1 MRHAEE
7 PANSYTEHMTP
18 VDQALD
24 ALHTY
29 FGYDSFRLGQDRVVD
44 AILTGH
50 DSLAVMPTGAGKS
63 ICYQVPAT
71 VLPGVTIVISP
82 LVSLMRDQVDALD
95 DAGIA
100 AAFVN
105 STQSTEEQRAVI
117 SQAAQGSLRLLYV
130 APERLSAPSFRGLC
144 EHLQISMIAVDEAH
158 CVSQWGQD
166 FRPSYL
172 DIGGFIEGFVR
183 RPIVAAFTAT
193 ATEQVR
199 ADIVRMLNLHDP
211 VMTVTGF
218 DRPNLFL
225 DVIRLSTKQKSE
237 WISRYVHEHADDSG
251 IVYCATR
258 KETDAVAQELRREGV
273 TAAAYH
279 AGLQPEERARAQR
292 AFVNDEV
299 QVVAATNAFG
309 MGIDKSNVRFVI
321 HHNMPESIEAYYQEA
336 GRAGRDGE
344 PARCTLLWNE
354 SDIVTRRR
362 LLDMGN
368 ANDRLSAEESEF
380 VRSHRRRLLG
390 AMIGYCRTAD
400 CLHEYILRYFGQQSG
415 DAAADTAIND
425 SAVSVGGVD
434 DTANTGNTGNTSDAM
449 TASGNPSQVETAVND
464 APTGCSNCSNCL
476 GTVKSVDV
484 TDIARMVSRCV
495 HDVGQNFG
503 AGMLVRVLRGSQS
516 QDVLKRGLDRC
527 PSYGKL
533 RDTSEAVIRDVINQM
548 SVDDYLLITEGRLPL
563 VKFGNLAVRTVAPD
577 FRYAITSVIRK
588 GDVPASSVLGASDD
602 GHGQRRTRSGAGAS
616 TNGGGQNV
624 TLDPADEEMF
634 QTLRELRTKIARE
647 IGKPPYIVFSDKT
660 LRDMAQRRPL
670 DEESMLE
677 VNGVGE
683 HKLELYGQRFIEV
696 IASTK

>member
-1 MRHAEE
+1 
-7 PANSYTEHMTP
+7 MTP

-273 TAAAYH
+273 TAAAFH

-368 ANDRLSAEESEF
+368 ANDRLSAEE
-380 VRSHRRRLLG
+380 
-390 AMIGYCRTAD
+390 
-400 CLHEYILRYFGQQSG
+400 
-415 DAAADTAIND
+415 
-425 SAVSVGGVD
+425 
-434 DTANTGNTGNTSDAM
+434 
-449 TASGNPSQVETAVND
+449 
-464 APTGCSNCSNCL
+464 
-476 GTVKSVDV
+476 
-484 TDIARMVSRCV
+484 
-495 HDVGQNFG
+495 
-503 AGMLVRVLRGSQS
+503 
-516 QDVLKRGLDRC
+516 
-527 PSYGKL
+527 
-533 RDTSEAVIRDVINQM
+533 
-548 SVDDYLLITEGRLPL
+548 
-563 VKFGNLAVRTVAPD
+563 
-577 FRYAITSVIRK
+577 
-588 GDVPASSVLGASDD
+588 
-602 GHGQRRTRSGAGAS
+602 
-616 TNGGGQNV
+616 
-624 TLDPADEEMF
+624 
-634 QTLRELRTKIARE
+634 
-647 IGKPPYIVFSDKT
+647 
-660 LRDMAQRRPL
+660 
-670 DEESMLE
+670 
-677 VNGVGE
+677 
-683 HKLELYGQRFIEV
+683 
-696 IASTK
+696 

>member
-1 MRHAEE
+1 
-7 PANSYTEHMTP
+7 MTP
-18 VDQALD
+18 IDQALD

-82 LVSLMRDQVDALD
+82 LVSLMRDQVDALE

-199 ADIVRMLNLHDP
+199 ADIVRMLNLHTP

-225 DVIRLSTKQKSE
+225 DVIRLGTKEKSE
-237 WISRYVHEHADDSG
+237 WISRYIHEHADDSG
-251 IVYCATR
+251 IIYCATR
-258 KETDAVAQELRREGV
+258 KETDAVAQELRRGGV
-273 TAAAYH
+273 SAVAYH
-279 AGLQPEERARAQR
+279 AGLQPDDRAKAQR

-299 QVVAATNAFG
+299 QVVVATNAFG

-400 CLHEYILRYFGQQSG
+400 CLHQYILRYFGQQGG
-415 DAAADTAIND
+415 DA
-425 SAVSVGGVD
+425 SVNGAGRAGVD
-434 DTANTGNTGNTSDAM
+434 GAGVDGTGADGAAGVLGKASQSVAAGNTTS
-449 TASGNPSQVETAVND
+449 
-464 APTGCSNCSNCL
+464 GCNNCSNCL

-495 HDVGQNFG
+495 HDLGQSFG

-516 QDVLKRGLDRC
+516 QDVLRRGLDRC
-527 PSYGKL
+527 ASFGKL
-533 RDTSEAVIRDVINQM
+533 RDTNEAVIRDVINQM
-548 SVDDYLLITEGRLPL
+548 SADDYLLITEGRLPL
-563 VKFGNLAVRTVAPD
+563 VKFGALAAQTVKPD
-577 FRYAITSVIRK
+577 FSYAITSVVRK
-588 GDVPASSVLGASDD
+588 GDVPGLAASSAGD
-602 GHGQRRTRSGAGAS
+602 GRSRRSRTTAIPS
-616 TNGGGQNV
+616 TGGGRANES
-624 TLDPADEEMF
+624 LDPADEAMF
-634 QTLRELRTKIARE
+634 QHLRELRTQIARE

-660 LRDMAQRRPL
+660 LRDMAQRRPS
-670 DEESMLE
+670 DESSMLD

-683 HKLELYGQRFIEV
+683 HKLELYGQRFIEA
-696 IASTK
+696 ITTMK